1 MELPQVIND
10 HNDYLH
16 HLNHG
21 ITLLTGS
28 GDEADYTSIVAQQL
42 SFTNIER
49 NRDLTVQIAS
59 DVFTEF
65 SETFSVLLSSA
76 FLANTAG
83 GPAIDLSDQESA
95 RLVLNPDSADVTIL
109 DDDSRSPISPI
120 EYVYKAFSLQWP
132 LLDL

>member
-1 MELPQVIND
+1 MELPPVSND

-21 ITLLTGS
+21 IKLLTGS

-49 NRDLTVQIAS
+49 NRDLTVQIGS
-59 DVFTEF
+59 DAFTEF
-65 SETFSVLLSSA
+65 SETFSAILSSA

-95 RLVLNPDSADVTIL
+95 HLLLNPDIVDVTIL
-109 DDDSRSPISPI
+109 DDDSRSPICPV

>member
-1 MELPQVIND
+1 MELPPVSND

-16 HLNHG
+16 CLNHG
-21 ITLLTGS
+21 IKFLTG

-65 SETFSVLLSSA
+65 SESFSALLSSA

-83 GPAIDLSDQESA
+83 GPAIDLSDQENA
-95 RLVLNPDSADVTIL
+95 RLVLHPDSAVVTIL
-109 DDDSRSPISPI
+109 DDDSGSPICPI
-120 EYVYKAFSLQWP
+120 EYVYKAFSFQWP

>member
-1 MELPQVIND
+1 MNN

-21 ITLLTGS
+21 IKFLTGS

-49 NRDLTVQIAS
+49 NRDLTVQILQ
-59 DVFTEF
+59 DEFTEF
-65 SETFSVLLSSA
+65 SETFSALLSSP
-76 FLANTAG
+76 FLANIAG
-83 GPAIDLSDQESA
+83 GPAIHLSDQESA
-95 RLVLNPDSADVTIL
+95 RLVLNPDTADVTNL
-109 DDDSRSPISPI
+109 DDDSTSPICPV